1 MLLNVIQLVIVGQF
15 YYWTQSAAVSPSSS
29 LRPMGLYAL
38 IISWLLIAFNASRS
52 GSDKLH
58 RMILRLAVT
67 VALAFALLWYTGIG
81 FWERPRGTW
90 DDLVIPLRF
99 FGVGL
104 LVVLADRYARAPL
117 HNIRRLVARARQEQG
132 TG

>member
-1 MLLNVIQLVIVGQF
+1 MLVNVMQLVLVGQF

-29 LRPMGLYAL
+29 LRAVGLYAL
-38 IISWLLIAFNASRS
+38 IISWLLIAFDASRS
-52 GSDKLH
+52 GSDLLH
-58 RMILRLAVT
+58 RKILRLAVT
-67 VALAFALLWYTGIG
+67 VALGFALLWYTGIG

-104 LVVLADRYARAPL
+104 LVVLAEHYASEPL
-117 HNIRRLVARARQEQG
+117 KSIRRVVARARQH
-132 TG
+132 